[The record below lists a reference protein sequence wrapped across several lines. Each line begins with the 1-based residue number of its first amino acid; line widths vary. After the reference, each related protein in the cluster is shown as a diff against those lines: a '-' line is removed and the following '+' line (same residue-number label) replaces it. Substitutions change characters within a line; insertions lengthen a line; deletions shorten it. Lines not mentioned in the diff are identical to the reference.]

1 MKRKAILI
9 LFLAISI
16 PGFSRWLLEA
26 QDGEARKAAK
36 KTQFPFEISFI
47 NHAVTL
53 PFDGIVLRPIHPG
66 FSLGSEFAWKEGR
79 LGRLFQNFQAGYYF
93 NEFNAKGLFLQT
105 GIGLRHTFRFNLFAE
120 IQAGLGYLHSFH
132 PRQIFRMGD
141 NGAWVKAR
149 DGGKPSAI
157 MSVAF
162 GIGYDFTRIP
172 GRPVSL
178 FLRFQ
183 PFLQTPYSTEE
194 SILPQSFVHFG
205 IRFKL
210 W

>member
-1 MKRKAILI
+1 MKSKAILI

-16 PGFSRWLLEA
+16 LGFSRWRLEA
-26 QDGEARKAAK
+26 QDDAARKAATK
-36 KTQFPFEISFI
+36 MQFPLEISFI

-53 PFDGIVLRPIHPG
+53 PFDGIVLSPIHPG

-79 LGRLFQNFQAGYYF
+79 LGRLFQNFQAGYFY

-105 GIGLRHTFRFNLFAE
+105 GIGFRHTFRFNLFAE
-120 IQAGLGYLHSFH
+120 VQAGLGYLHSFH
-132 PRQIFRMGD
+132 PRQIYEMGAD
-141 NGAWVKAR
+141 GEWEKAR
-149 DGGKPSAI
+149 NGGKSSAI
-157 MSVAF
+157 FSVAF
-162 GIGYDFTRIP
+162 GIGYDFIRIL
-172 GRPVSL
+172 GRHVSL

-183 PFLQTPYSTEE
+183 PFLQTPYCEE
-194 SILPQSFVHFG
+194 DSILPQSFMHFG